1 MVKDKG
7 EKDKTDRRAYFVIT
21 LSILAAIYGSIL
33 AYRLLHYQ
41 ADVMSDIV
49 KMTGLIF
56 IITLMLSYFWWTV
69 IVLKFKGV
77 FEGAKGGALA
87 GFLTALCIIPIP
99 TFFGAFKGDF
109 VANHD
114 LMSAIG
120 AGITYSISTFS
131 LAEALALPLSAMVG
145 FFVAKS

>member
-1 MVKDKG
+1 
-7 EKDKTDRRAYFVIT
+7 
-21 LSILAAIYGSIL
+21 
-33 AYRLLHYQ
+33 
-41 ADVMSDIV
+41 MSDIV

-120 AGITYSISTFS
+120 AGITLS
-131 LAEALALPLSAMVG
+131 LIHI
-145 FFVAKS
+145 